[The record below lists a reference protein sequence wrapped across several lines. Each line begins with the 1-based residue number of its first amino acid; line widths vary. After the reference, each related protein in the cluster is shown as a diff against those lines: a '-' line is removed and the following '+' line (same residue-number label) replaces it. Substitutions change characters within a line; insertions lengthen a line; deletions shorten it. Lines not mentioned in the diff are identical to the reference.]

1 VSTTAAQNTLTYQS
15 RLDHLRQSKERH
27 TRIKQ
32 QIIGAMD
39 YDDWAV
45 IPPPEEVRD
54 VVKVMGPS
62 GEPITDILIKGLEL
76 ESNHECGGYFGAAI
90 AGRNYRR
97 LLDIHPVY
105 IDPYGSLAGGYM
117 MSFFSTRQPHWNPDL
132 NYDHLVPEQ
141 EKYGLVTGIGGV
153 QHLSH
158 DLSIGLE
165 LGWRGLLQKIEKYR
179 TVNGS
184 TELYEGL
191 EHVILGMQNLIRRH
205 AEQARRLAAEQDS
218 EQLKQNLFEMAEINE
233 RLIENPPLGFRE
245 ACQWILWYQMAARMY
260 NNSGALGRLDL
271 FLYPYYRRDS
281 EAGNLSDE
289 EAIFHIAQNLLRVSD
304 YIQVGGYDREGRDNS
319 NAVSY
324 LILEAVDR
332 LKIPANV
339 AVAVGR
345 GIDRGLM
352 IRGVE
357 ILFEDKL
364 GIPKFVGL
372 DSLYRDYTKN
382 GYSIEEARG
391 RIYNGCHWFAHPG
404 REYGMNDLVKLNFAR
419 VFDVALREMLD
430 DSEIQPGMAELWSR
444 FETHLERAVEVLA
457 EGLDFHLQHMHE
469 VFPELV
475 MDLLCHGPI
484 EKGMDVSQPGA
495 VDYLNLCIDG
505 SALATAADSF
515 AALQRRI
522 EEEKRLSWQEL
533 LRHLDSNWS
542 GPDGAKVRAMMKNV
556 PRYGYGG
563 SKGDEYAV
571 RIVQAFTRIVTQR
584 PTPEGHRMI
593 PGLFSWA
600 STLSMGRNL
609 GATPNGRGAAEP
621 ISFGSNPDPGFRK
634 DGALTA
640 LAEAVAAVQPG
651 WGNPAPL
658 QIEVDPS
665 FSKEEGGVEK
675 ICAVLETHFELGGTE
690 ININILDKEKVLA
703 AHKDPSKYPDL
714 VVRVTGFSAYF
725 ASLSPEMREV
735 VVRRIVS
742 S

>member
-1 VSTTAAQNTLTYQS
+1 
-15 RLDHLRQSKERH
+15 
-27 TRIKQ
+27 
-32 QIIGAMD
+32 
-39 YDDWAV
+39 
-45 IPPPEEVRD
+45 
-54 VVKVMGPS
+54 
-62 GEPITDILIKGLEL
+62 
-76 ESNHECGGYFGAAI
+76 
-90 AGRNYRR
+90 
-97 LLDIHPVY
+97 
-105 IDPYGSLAGGYM
+105 
-117 MSFFSTRQPHWNPDL
+117 
-132 NYDHLVPEQ
+132 
-141 EKYGLVTGIGGV
+141 
-153 QHLSH
+153 
-158 DLSIGLE
+158 
-165 LGWRGLLQKIEKYR
+165 
-179 TVNGS
+179 
-184 TELYEGL
+184 
-191 EHVILGMQNLIRRH
+191 
-205 AEQARRLAAEQDS
+205 
-218 EQLKQNLFEMAEINE
+218 
-233 RLIENPPLGFRE
+233 
-245 ACQWILWYQMAARMY
+245 
-260 NNSGALGRLDL
+260 
-271 FLYPYYRRDS
+271 
-281 EAGNLSDE
+281 
-289 EAIFHIAQNLLRVSD
+289 
-304 YIQVGGYDREGRDNS
+304 
-319 NAVSY
+319 
-324 LILEAVDR
+324 
-332 LKIPANV
+332 
-339 AVAVGR
+339 
-345 GIDRGLM
+345 
-352 IRGVE
+352 
-357 ILFEDKL
+357 
-364 GIPKFVGL
+364 
-372 DSLYRDYTKN
+372 
-382 GYSIEEARG
+382 
-391 RIYNGCHWFAHPG
+391 
-404 REYGMNDLVKLNFAR
+404 MNDLVKLNFAR